1 MVWLESSSHF
11 QYSMLGP
18 QCNIYA
24 TLTLSE
30 QWSAGPIKEALLRY
44 FVEGK
49 VLTFNSRIETV
60 SDPAV
65 MRQFASSLS
74 HYFPHMREMNL
85 FVENPIDVGRVSTVD
100 FPSNTVLHIFFDMVG
115 GS

>member
-1 MVWLESSSHF
+1 V
-11 QYSMLGP
+11 
-18 QCNIYA
+18 
-24 TLTLSE
+24 
-30 QWSAGPIKEALLRY
+30 KEE
-44 FVEGK
+44 VSQ
-49 VLTFNSRIETV
+49 FNLHTETI
-60 SDPAV
+60 SDPVV

-85 FVENPIDVGRVSTVD
+85 FVEKPIDVGRVSTVD